1 MKSLRVV
8 PIQNKFVF
16 SVIRNKERKMIKK
29 GESSTE
35 YQPNQMGKT
44 TSIIVLQSTK
54 IILDWE
60 RYFSDLCRR
69 SNPRMKKEESVFIT
83 LNQQPPT
90 AFFKVIKINN
100 SFFAN
105 HDIFSRPLKTIC
117 KE

>member
-29 GESSTE
+29 SESSTE

-69 SNPRMKKEESVFIT
+69 SNPRMKKEESVFNKT
-83 LNQQPPT
+83 FYYPQPAT
-90 AFFKVIKINN
+90 SNCLFQSNKNK
-100 SFFAN
+100 
-105 HDIFSRPLKTIC
+105 
-117 KE
+117 